1 MGERM
6 TEETMKAAQEAKD
19 TIHKLERARELL
31 MDLRVD
37 ISIKAENYTG
47 CWLNKPERLAVAEV
61 MQRELDEAQAL
72 FESL

>member
-1 MGERM
+1 M

-19 TIHKLERARELL
+19 AIHKLERARELL
-31 MDLRVD
+31 MDSRVG

-47 CWLNKPERLAVAEV
+47 YWLNKLERLAVAEV